1 MSRSPGVV
9 VVTGASAGVGR
20 ATAIAFARRGAA
32 IGLVARGSQGL
43 KSARDEI
50 ERAGGRAV
58 VAGADVADPD
68 QVEAAARSIEE
79 HLGPIDVWVNC
90 AMASVF
96 AFTWDIAPEE
106 YRRATDATY
115 LGFVWGTQAALRRMR
130 PRNRGTIVQVGSALA
145 YQGIPLQAAYC
156 GAKHAIQ
163 GFCESLR
170 AELLHEKS
178 AVHVTMVQLP
188 GLNTPQ
194 FQWVRSR
201 LPRKPRPVPPVF
213 QPEVAAEGI
222 VWAATHRRREVW
234 VGGSTVATIVGNAV
248 APGLVERY
256 LGRTN
261 VDAQQTDELADPNRE
276 DYLFAPVESD
286 PGAHGRF
293 DSEARSRSLQL
304 EATKHRGALVAAIA
318 GAAAGVA
325 LAASRK

>member
-1 MSRSPGVV
+1 MSRSPEVV
-9 VVTGASAGVGR
+9 VVTGASAGIGR
-20 ATAIAFARRGAA
+20 ATAVAFAARGAA
-32 IGLVARGSQGL
+32 VGLIARGERGL
-43 KSARDEI
+43 ESARAEI

-58 VAGADVADPD
+58 VAIADVADPD
-68 QVEAAARSIEE
+68 QVEAAAQAIEE
-79 HLGPIDVWVNC
+79 QLGPIDVWVNC

-96 AFTWDIAPEE
+96 AFTWDIDPDE
-106 YRRATDATY
+106 YRRATEVTY

-194 FQWVRSR
+194 FGWVRSR

-222 VWAATHRRREVW
+222 VWAAGHRRREVW
-234 VGGSTVATIVGNAV
+234 VGGSTAATIIGNAV
-248 APGLVERY
+248 VPGLVERY

-261 VDAQQTDELADPNRE
+261 VDAQQTDQLADPGRK
-276 DYLFAPVESD
+276 DYLFAPVDSD
-286 PGAHGRF
+286 PGAHGDF
-293 DSEARSRSLQL
+293 DSEAKSRSLQL
-304 EATKHRGALVAAIA
+304 EATKRRPAILAALA
-318 GAAAGVA
+318 GAAAGI
-325 LAASRK
+325 AATRRR